1 MLITFR
7 TLFRGA
13 LRDRISLF
21 FAIIFPVVLLVALGF
36 IFPTPGYRR
45 QLLAGMLAVS
55 VLFFSLN
62 GIAFE
67 SLFQRNS
74 GVYKLLRAT
83 PYRSITFIANLTAA
97 RGAVALLCSVVVLLV
112 GVLALGMQVS
122 WQGVLLLV
130 PILGLGVVCFTFLGL
145 TVSNLTQNENQV
157 SMLNSIVTLPML
169 FASGTFYSLSAAP
182 NWVQAVSKAFPLSYL
197 IDGEHAAL
205 AGNAPGIV
213 LPLLI
218 LLGFTLLALT
228 LAVVTFRWDPDAS
241 LARRFQQIHLRS
253 KLCLFSSSP
262 RGIFMAVGAE
272 VVLPLRQVLGIT
284 STR

>member
-7 TLFRGA
+7 TLFRSA

-253 KLCLFSSSP
+253 
-262 RGIFMAVGAE
+262 
-272 VVLPLRQVLGIT
+272 
-284 STR
+284 